1 MYNHL
6 SYLCILTCIFFVQC
20 ATVNVGIF
28 HKGEEWDRHAGT
40 RDMQT
45 QSYDTRVLYGIG
57 QKSSQIYGHDELPAL
72 KN

>member
-1 MYNHL
+1 
-6 SYLCILTCIFFVQC
+6 
-20 ATVNVGIF
+20 VNVGIF